1 MNRDNGGPRTSKDQP
16 SGTASKA
23 KGGGRRRAII
33 NDYSEDDEGDR
44 DSHQVNQP
52 PPPLMKG
59 KALPSHDSDL
69 DMQLVDVSPEHGG
82 SSLKLLLS
90 NEEFTAAP
98 NQVAALRIDTIN
110 LGEMT
115 PPIASYQS
123 PRKVTTSDNHS
134 AKRRRGKS
142 GGLATFSDSHKPHG
156 RKFKETIPSIDIFS
170 HMWLGFFIHEEIAI
184 QKGMGII
191 HETRTNE
198 EFARLGTPLSEVI
211 EFKTL
216 RRAFPRVPQACF
228 PHERPDAVLGNHLHF
243 TQLSRQE
250 KVDPTTGLS
259 EGFHVTI

>member
-1 MNRDNGGPRTSKDQP
+1 
-16 SGTASKA
+16 
-23 KGGGRRRAII
+23 
-33 NDYSEDDEGDR
+33 
-44 DSHQVNQP
+44 
-52 PPPLMKG
+52 
-59 KALPSHDSDL
+59 
-69 DMQLVDVSPEHGG
+69 
-82 SSLKLLLS
+82 
-90 NEEFTAAP
+90 
-98 NQVAALRIDTIN
+98 
-110 LGEMT
+110 MT

-156 RKFKETIPSIDIFS
+156 RKFKEAIPSIDIFS
-170 HMWLGFFIHEEIAI
+170 HMWLEFSIHEEIAI

-216 RRAFPRVPQACF
+216 RRAFPRVPQVCF
-228 PHERPDAVLGNHLHF
+228 PHERPDAVPGNHLHF
-243 TQLSRQE
+243 TQLSWQE
-250 KVDPTTGLS
+250 KVNPTTGLS